1 LSKIALS
8 GNASGTGTLTI
19 AAPNTSTDR
28 TLTLPD
34 NTGTIVT
41 TGSSPSFPSTIGVGG
56 ATPAAS
62 GAGITFP
69 GTASASSDANTL
81 DDYEEGT
88 FTPVVADAT
97 TGGNTA
103 TGSFDGTYTKVG
115 NVVSI
120 GIQLLNINT
129 TGMTGAN
136 ILYIRNMPF
145 TALAGSSA
153 YVGSCIFDRITFSGF
168 VTSYLPPNSSYLDF
182 RENVSNAQDVTLIVS
197 DVNVSGGSDIF
208 VSVTYLAA

>member
-8 GNASGTGTLTI
+8 GNASGTGTFTL
-19 AAPNTSTDR
+19 AAPNSNSDR

-69 GTASASSDANTL
+69 ATQSASSNANTL

-88 FTPVVADAT
+88 WTPVFTGISGSAGTVAYT
-97 TGGNTA
+97 
-103 TGSFDGTYTKVG
+103 SSGTYTKVG
-115 NVVSI
+115 RLVSI
-120 GIQLLNINT
+120 RGTITLSNKGSWSGKILITGTPFSQSTSEYPTVPVGIFENYTTNVLSVSGYLNGTSSQIIPLHQTAASVGNT
-129 TGMTGAN
+129 
-136 ILYIRNMPF
+136 
-145 TALAGSSA
+145 
-153 YVGSCIFDRITFSGF
+153 
-168 VTSYLPPNSSYLDF
+168 
-182 RENVSNAQDVTLIVS
+182 ETLVS
-197 DVNVSGGSDIF
+197 DVSATWRWDFSASYF
-208 VSVTYLAA
+208 V

>member
-1 LSKIALS
+1 LSRISLS

-41 TGSSPSFPSTIGVGG
+41 TGSSPSFPTTIGVGG

-69 GTASASSDANTL
+69 AAVSASSDANTL

-88 FTPVVADAT
+88 WTLEIADAT
-97 TGGNTA
+97 TGGNVSATTA
-103 TGSFDGTYTKVG
+103 DYATYTKIG
-115 NVVSI
+115 NQVTINASI
-120 GIQLLNINT
+120 SNIST
-129 TGMTGAN
+129 AGMTSGNDCVIRGLPFSTLNNSVCAVRLQSITLTELYTIGYVTGSYITLQEIRSNLTDLVVPISDLSSGAAD
-136 ILYIRNMPF
+136 ILF
-145 TALAGSSA
+145 TA
-153 YVGSCIFDRITFSGF
+153 
-168 VTSYLPPNSSYLDF
+168 
-182 RENVSNAQDVTLIVS
+182 
-197 DVNVSGGSDIF
+197 
-208 VSVTYLAA
+208 TYQVA